1 MSRDSDRGLM
11 LHPGVTALT
20 LRALHRHD
28 GHYPFLDRFRQRWRA
43 RCGVW
48 RARSGRPAGRSA
60 ARRGSL
66 V

>member
-1 MSRDSDRGLM
+1 MSRDSDRSLM
-11 LHPGVTALT
+11 LDPGVTALT

-43 RCGVW
+43 R
-48 RARSGRPAGRSA
+48 SGRPAGRSA